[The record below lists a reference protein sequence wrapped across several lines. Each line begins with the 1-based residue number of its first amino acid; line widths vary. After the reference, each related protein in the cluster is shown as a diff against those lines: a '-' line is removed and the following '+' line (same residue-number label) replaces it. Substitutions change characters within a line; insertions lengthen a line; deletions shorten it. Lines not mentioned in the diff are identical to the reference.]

1 MIKIGFLGCGNMGG
15 SIANAINN
23 DYEVYVFDKDQ
34 AKAKAISNVTVFSSE
49 SELLEKSDIIILAVK
64 PQILPSLYPLLSE
77 FSTKKYIS
85 IAAGVP
91 LEVLERKINC
101 KNIVRFMPN
110 IAAKSKAAV
119 TAIAATENADKEF
132 IQTAFDIAT
141 HFGSAFMLDENLFPA
156 FIGISGSAIA
166 YVFEFIHALAMGG
179 TDQGIS
185 YNESVKIATDTL
197 QSAVALLKD
206 SKEKPVELM
215 SKVCSAKGT
224 TIKGMNELYS
234 NGFDNAVIKAVISA
248 SEKSQ
253 ELEKLAKEM

>member
-119 TAIAATENADKEF
+119 TAIAASRSADKEF

-166 YVFEFIHALAMGG
+166 YVF
-179 TDQGIS
+179 
-185 YNESVKIATDTL
+185 
-197 QSAVALLKD
+197 
-206 SKEKPVELM
+206 
-215 SKVCSAKGT
+215 
-224 TIKGMNELYS
+224 
-234 NGFDNAVIKAVISA
+234 
-248 SEKSQ
+248 
-253 ELEKLAKEM
+253 